1 MLRLFPLIIN
11 IVTKWK
17 VKSINCSSCFKSSR
31 SKNVCSKWLNFS
43 ELGISF
49 LQNTSIYP
57 AIFDPWSEYVFVL
70 NAFFSLAKE
79 VVGQYPISLTDIQDQ
94 VHISLLSLIVKKST
108 EKIIYLWKW
117 AWKAGQ
123 CILKDV
129 KDEQL
134 LVLIDYTGLHLF
146 NACRKLWNTNYKYQL
161 AANRGQKFVKIQRFS
176 YYPLFFW
183 REIFSFSI
191 WVLKWLNFL
200 AKTSFGGY
208 GNFDP
213 LVW

>member
-1 MLRLFPLIIN
+1 MNFGAKNVEDSDVETLPFDYQHCNEMKSEINKLFKLL
-11 IVTKWK
+11 
-17 VKSINCSSCFKSSR
+17 FKSSR

-79 VVGQYPISLTDIQDQ
+79 FVGQYPISFTKIQDQ
-94 VHISLLSLIVKKST
+94 VHILDWKKST

-146 NACRKLWNTNYKYQL
+146 NACRKLWNTTTN
-161 AANRGQKFVKIQRFS
+161 
-176 YYPLFFW
+176 
-183 REIFSFSI
+183 
-191 WVLKWLNFL
+191 
-200 AKTSFGGY
+200 
-208 GNFDP
+208 
-213 LVW
+213 

>member
-1 MLRLFPLIIN
+1 MNFGAKNDVDSDVETFTFDYQHCNEMKSEINKLFKLL
-11 IVTKWK
+11 
-17 VKSINCSSCFKSSR
+17 FKSSR

-79 VVGQYPISLTDIQDQ
+79 FVGQYPISLTDIQDQ

-123 CILKDV
+123 CIL
-129 KDEQL
+129 
-134 LVLIDYTGLHLF
+134 
-146 NACRKLWNTNYKYQL
+146 
-161 AANRGQKFVKIQRFS
+161 
-176 YYPLFFW
+176 
-183 REIFSFSI
+183 
-191 WVLKWLNFL
+191 
-200 AKTSFGGY
+200 
-208 GNFDP
+208 
-213 LVW
+213 